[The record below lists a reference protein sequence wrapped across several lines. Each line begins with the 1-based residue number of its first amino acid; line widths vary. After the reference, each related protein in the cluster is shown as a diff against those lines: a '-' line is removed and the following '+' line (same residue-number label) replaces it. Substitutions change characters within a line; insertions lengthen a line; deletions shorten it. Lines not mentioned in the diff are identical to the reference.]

1 MDDHVSNMVPFTMA
15 TSPAQA
21 SHCRV
26 CGVRV
31 TVLDPERNVLYTC
44 ARLRAVR
51 HVPTQDVYCS
61 DDCAQEN
68 YVPEED
74 LRVIIQNEDVSISP
88 RCRHAHCGR
97 EPSCLL
103 W

>member
-1 MDDHVSNMVPFTMA
+1 MDDHLIKEKPSTMA

-21 SHCRV
+21 WHCRV

-31 TVLDPERNVLYTC
+31 AVLDPERNVLYTC

-51 HVPTQDVYCS
+51 HVATQDVYCS

-68 YVPEED
+68 YVPETD
-74 LRVIIQNEDVSISP
+74 LRVIIQNEDVTVSP
-88 RCRHAHCGR
+88 RCRHAGCGR
-97 EPSCLL
+97 DSSCLL